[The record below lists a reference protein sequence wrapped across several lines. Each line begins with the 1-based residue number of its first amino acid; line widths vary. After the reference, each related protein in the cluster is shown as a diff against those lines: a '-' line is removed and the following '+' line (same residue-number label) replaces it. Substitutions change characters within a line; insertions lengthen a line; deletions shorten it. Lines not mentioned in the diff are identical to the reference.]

1 MIRDR
6 GTIKWTSMMLP
17 EHVKMLR
24 DWKVSQNYE
33 QQRDVDEQLLEE
45 MNRHLQQAV
54 FEDEFVQITYYKDHH
69 HHSVSG
75 KVGKINLHQNRLSIY
90 EEQAGYMELIL
101 SDIVDVKLGT

>member
-33 QQRDVDEQLLEE
+33 QQKEVDEQLLEE
-45 MNRHLQQAV
+45 MNRHLQQAIQ
-54 FEDEFVQITYYKDHH
+54 EDENVQITYYKDHYH
-69 HHSVSG
+69 HNVKG
-75 KVGKINLHQNRLSIY
+75 KIGKINLHQNRLSIY
-90 EEQAGYMELIL
+90 EEQAGYMELLL
-101 SDIVDVKLGT
+101 SDIVDVKIGS